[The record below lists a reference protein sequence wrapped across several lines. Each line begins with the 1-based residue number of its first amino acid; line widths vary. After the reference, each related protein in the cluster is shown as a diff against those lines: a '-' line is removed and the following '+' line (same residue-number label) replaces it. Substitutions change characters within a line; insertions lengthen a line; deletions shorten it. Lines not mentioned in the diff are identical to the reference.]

1 MNSSI
6 IEAIDKQIAELQH
19 ARAILVGAPDVLAQA
34 KRGRGR
40 PKGSK
45 TALKPVAT
53 KSKKRTLSE
62 DGRARISAALRKRH
76 AATKKVTKKASSTAE
91 EQAT

>member
-6 IEAIDKQIAELQH
+6 IEAIDKQIADLQN
-19 ARAILVGAPDVLAQA
+19 ARAILVGAPDVLAQV

-45 TALKPVAT
+45 SAPKPVAV
-53 KSKKRTLSE
+53 KVKKRTLSE
-62 DGRARISAALRKRH
+62 DGRARISAALKKRH
-76 AATKKVTKKASSTAE
+76 AAKKKAAKRASAAAE
-91 EQAT
+91 EQAS